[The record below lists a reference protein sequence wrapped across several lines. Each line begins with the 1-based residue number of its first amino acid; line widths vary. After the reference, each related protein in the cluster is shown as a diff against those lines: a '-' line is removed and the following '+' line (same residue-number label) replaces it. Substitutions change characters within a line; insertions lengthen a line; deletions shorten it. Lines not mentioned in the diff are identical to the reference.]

1 MKDFTSE
8 LTYKTSRSSG
18 AGGQNVNKVETSV
31 TVMWN
36 FQESQFFD
44 EDQKT
49 RIAEKLKNRINSE
62 GILQLTVSES
72 RTQLQ
77 NKKIATEKILEIVNK
92 SLIVQKPRKA
102 IKPSKSQVQKRLDT
116 KKKLSEKK
124 ENRRFR
130 F

>member
-49 RIAEKLKNRINSE
+49 GIAEKLKNRINSE

-77 NKKIATEKILEIVNK
+77 NKKIATEKILEIVNVFGF
-92 SLIVQKPRKA
+92 L
-102 IKPSKSQVQKRLDT
+102 
-116 KKKLSEKK
+116 
-124 ENRRFR
+124 
-130 F
+130 